1 MRYQILDAR
10 LKANLLKLIRYLL
23 VIFFVSSFHFATAQT
38 QTPFVFP
45 KKKIVDNVT
54 DTTLYPIRGDFKI
67 SESGFGIYKT
77 LDFWVFDAKD
87 REVYHV
93 TQGIPTGDAFAH
105 IVYKLIDREYTEF
118 MMKHG
123 HVMCKK

>member
-1 MRYQILDAR
+1 MQDSGNKKYYLYILSF
-10 LKANLLKLIRYLL
+10 LLAT
-23 VIFFVSSFHFATAQT
+23 VFMSFSISGLAQT
-38 QTPFVFP
+38 QTPFMFP
-45 KKKIVDNVT
+45 KKKIIDNFT
-54 DTTLYPIRGDFKI
+54 DTTLYPIRGNFKI
-67 SESGFGIYKT
+67 SESGFGLYKT

-93 TQGIPTGDAFAH
+93 TQGIPTGDAFAD

-123 HVMCKK
+123 RVLCKK